1 MISGSLTKKNGYWYM
16 ILRVRDESGKSKP
29 KWLATHLRADGNK
42 RKAEEMLWVAR
53 RDYTNLW
60 EMQKR
65 NFGILFSH
73 YLITWVK
80 NFHGKVSVGT
90 YTEYQKCIQ
99 NRIAPYF
106 EERRIEL
113 AKLKSSDI
121 LDYYHF
127 LYGKGLT
134 RNTVLHYHV
143 LLRKALEE
151 AKLRGLIMEN
161 PTDRIPRP
169 KKEPSVSDCYSP
181 EECRNLLNAIQ
192 GDPLELPIAFAV
204 LYGLRRSEI
213 LGLRWG
219 AFNFE
224 QRCFTISHTVTVVS
238 IHGHRQIIAADR
250 VKRKSS
256 FRTLPLM
263 PYIAKLLREHAAQ
276 RYDSQ
281 SPPHEDYICVNENGK
296 LIMPDTLSEQFQR
309 IIKENHLRRIR
320 FHDLRHSCANLL
332 ISARVPLIE
341 VQQWLGHSTISTT
354 ADLYSHLE
362 YAHKERNADTILQMM
377 L

>member
-42 RKAEEMLWVAR
+42 RKAEEMLWAAR
-53 RDYTNLW
+53 RDYTDLW

-65 NFGILFSH
+65 NFGLLFSH
-73 YLITWVK
+73 YLIAWVK

-219 AFNFE
+219 G
-224 QRCFTISHTVTVVS
+224 V
-238 IHGHRQIIAADR
+238 
-250 VKRKSS
+250 
-256 FRTLPLM
+256 
-263 PYIAKLLREHAAQ
+263 
-276 RYDSQ
+276 
-281 SPPHEDYICVNENGK
+281 
-296 LIMPDTLSEQFQR
+296 
-309 IIKENHLRRIR
+309 
-320 FHDLRHSCANLL
+320 
-332 ISARVPLIE
+332 
-341 VQQWLGHSTISTT
+341 
-354 ADLYSHLE
+354 
-362 YAHKERNADTILQMM
+362 
-377 L
+377 

>member
-1 MISGSLTKKNGYWYM
+1 M
-16 ILRVRDESGKSKP
+16 
-29 KWLATHLRADGNK
+29 
-42 RKAEEMLWVAR
+42 
-53 RDYTNLW
+53 
-60 EMQKR
+60 
-65 NFGILFSH
+65 
-73 YLITWVK
+73 
-80 NFHGKVSVGT
+80 
-90 YTEYQKCIQ
+90 
-99 NRIAPYF
+99 
-106 EERRIEL
+106 
-113 AKLKSSDI
+113 
-121 LDYYHF
+121 
-127 LYGKGLT
+127 
-134 RNTVLHYHV
+134 HYHV

-181 EECRNLLNAIQ
+181 EECRKLLNAIQ

-219 AFNFE
+219 AVNFE
-224 QRCFTISHTVTVVS
+224 QRCFTISHTITVVS

-263 PYIAKLLREHAAQ
+263 PYIAKLLRGHAAQ
-276 RYDSQ
+276 RYGSQ
-281 SPPHEDYICVNENGK
+281 SPPHKDYICVNENGK
-296 LIMPDTLSEQFQR
+296 LIKPDTLSEQFQR